1 MASIGHL
8 AIGMGAA
15 RLVSGNERPSWLSMV
30 AWSALSMLPDA
41 DVIGMGLGI
50 PYEDPLGHRGA
61 SHSLLFAAV
70 VGAGAGLMAAK
81 FGLPRLRAC
90 VIATLVLASHAIL
103 DTFTDGGL
111 GCALFWPFDPT
122 RYFAPWRPIPVS
134 PLGLEYLSPHGA
146 FVGTTELIL
155 FSPLLL
161 FALRRRASAPSR
173 RRVLRVAFVTIW
185 VVLVWLIGSTDP
197 LRQAMVEAVLRADT
211 EYASGF
217 SEQRFAAIEP
227 GMTTTEVAGLVG
239 APLAQWWEYSTD
251 PNGQCRVL
259 RFEGDE
265 VVDWRDFAH
274 CTPAGIQ
281 RGMATQDVL
290 RQLGPPSGAIVQYS
304 RSRSG
309 GWFHAAA
316 VFFYD
321 GKVEEI
327 LRRWSPAESP

>member
-8 AIGMGAA
+8 VVGMSAA
-15 RLVSGNERPSWLSMV
+15 RLASGHERPSWQAMA

-50 PYEDPLGHRGA
+50 PYDDPLGHRGA
-61 SHSLLFAAV
+61 THSLLFAAV
-70 VGAGAGLMAAK
+70 VGAGAGLMATR

-90 VIATLVLASHAIL
+90 VIATIVLGSHAIL

-111 GCALFWPFDPT
+111 GCALFWPFDLT

-134 PLGLEYLSPHGA
+134 PLGLEYLSPYGA

-155 FSPLLL
+155 FSPLLF
-161 FALRRRASAPSR
+161 FALRRRAHTTPR
-173 RRVLRVAFVTIW
+173 RRVPRVAFVTIW
-185 VVLVWLIGSTDP
+185 AVLVWLIGSTDP
-197 LRQAMVEAVLRADT
+197 LRQAIIKTVLRADT

-217 SEQRFAAIEP
+217 SEQRFATIAP
-227 GMTTTEVAGLVG
+227 GMATSEVAALAG

-251 PNGQCRVL
+251 PSGRCRVL
-259 RFEGDE
+259 RFAGDA
-265 VVDWRDFAH
+265 VVEWRDFAP

-281 RGMATQDVL
+281 RGMTMSDVL
-290 RQLGPPSGAIVQYS
+290 RQLGPPRGAIWQYS

-309 GWFHAAA
+309 GWFHASN
-316 VFFYD
+316 VFFFD